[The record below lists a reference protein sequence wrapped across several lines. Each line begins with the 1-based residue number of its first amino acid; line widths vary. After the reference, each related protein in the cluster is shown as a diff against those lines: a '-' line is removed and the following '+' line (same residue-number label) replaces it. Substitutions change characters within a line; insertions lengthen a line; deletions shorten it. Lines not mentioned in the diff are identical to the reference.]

1 MKQLGCGQSDMGTL
15 TMVGKVRHSPAPLSG
30 FPTYTIHQPGPRFS
44 MDDISDTTSHT
55 DETAETGSLISN
67 PSSFSVDIAIPLTDE
82 IPEADLISNPS
93 SFSIDDPPL
102 TDEIPVTIYK
112 DSCRNHTKLFRFLS
126 PLFFFFPDAHLREL
140 EKLWTDDI
148 IVETFWQDFTE
159 KLVSEWTDFVLY
171 VSSRSSPKDPAW
183 FDTGEP
189 DSRP

>member
-1 MKQLGCGQSDMGTL
+1 
-15 TMVGKVRHSPAPLSG
+15 
-30 FPTYTIHQPGPRFS
+30 
-44 MDDISDTTSHT
+44 MDDISDTTSQT

-102 TDEIPVTIYK
+102 TDEIPETDFISNPPSFSMDDPSIAIRLTDEIPVTIYK

-126 PLFFFFPDAHLREL
+126 PLCFFFPDAHLREL

-148 IVETFWQDFTE
+148 IVEALWRDFMQ
-159 KLVSEWTDFVLY
+159 KLVSEWTEFVLY
-171 VSSRSSPKDPAW
+171 VSSRFCPPRDPAW
-183 FDTGEP
+183 FDTGEC
-189 DSRP
+189 DSRQ